1 MVGVSAL
8 SRERILPITVRARA
22 GKRARVGGSWVFYA
36 FLRLGG
42 SVAQAY
48 YGLTI
53 RLLFGTETSG
63 CTSSSEWKLQL

>member
-42 SVAQAY
+42 LGGSSLLRTY
-48 YGLTI
+48 DSTPI
-53 RLLFGTETSG
+53 RNGNVRLYL
-63 CTSSSEWKLQL
+63 